1 MNVFVA
7 AIDTWLGHAVFLD
20 TCAKCSLMSQI
31 AVMFECVVVIA
42 DFSLVYEHV
51 IHSGQT
57 GIW

>member
-1 MNVFVA
+1 MYLLLPLTHGLAMLCFW
-7 AIDTWLGHAVFLD
+7 TR
-20 TCAKCSLMSQI
+20 AKCSLMSQI